1 MSKCSWDSGSRPR
14 FERSGSRGRASF
26 VPAAWGRVPP
36 SLHTRPRGTTV
47 RAKGNNLRI
56 EVDGRGK
63 LSCGVGQTRLR
74 VGTMFPSLGGRRL
87 HALPAIRS
95 NSPRRR
101 PLSTRHDNWWHATTF
116 GGVLSGYQTSA
127 QAGYLKTIRMRVG
140 RGTSWMLAVPPQ
152 NSYSSW
158 PQGCLT
164 VTFRQNLVPYFKRTC
179 ESWTQSNRRPNRVR
193 TRNSSAGVL
202 KS

>member
-74 VGTMFPSLGGRRL
+74 VGTMFPPLEGRRL

-116 GGVLSGYQTSA
+116 GGVMSGYQTSA

-140 RGTSWMLAVPPQ
+140 RGTSWPLTMTRLWWAVYA
-152 NSYSSW
+152 SYPTTQRRHRLCRSLRTAGTFVR
-158 PQGCLT
+158 QGGTGSVLSGWRT
-164 VTFRQNLVPYFKRTC
+164 VMRSRL
-179 ESWTQSNRRPNRVR
+179 
-193 TRNSSAGVL
+193 L
-202 KS
+202 